1 MPAEIHAK
9 RFYVSG
15 MVQGVGFRY
24 FARRHATNLG
34 LGGYTRNLADGRVEI
49 YAVGTIEQL
58 RALAAEL
65 ARGPSV
71 SSVERVEEEAAE
83 MIEKYSREF
92 SIEPGA

>member
-1 MPAEIHAK
+1 VPVEIHAK

-34 LGGYTRNLADGRVEI
+34 CGGYARNLADGRVEI
-49 YAVGTIEQL
+49 YAVGTAEQL
-58 RALAAEL
+58 RSLAAEL
-65 ARGPSV
+65 HRGPSV
-71 SSVERVEEEAAE
+71 ASVERVEEEDAAV
-83 MIEKYSREF
+83 IEQHSRWF

>member
-1 MPAEIHAK
+1 
-9 RFYVSG
+9 
-15 MVQGVGFRY
+15 
-24 FARRHATNLG
+24 
-34 LGGYTRNLADGRVEI
+34 VEI